1 MNYNQRTNLKIFVYK
16 LQIHLFIVEKIN
28 YHNKINKNLTAFFFI
43 ENKKILAFF
52 FFYFFL
58 F

>member
-28 YHNKINKNLTAFFFI
+28 YHNKINKKLTAFFFHR
-43 ENKKILAFF
+43 K
-52 FFYFFL
+52 
-58 F
+58 